1 MSHASSI
8 DNHFH
13 PYFEC
18 TSFLIYQS
26 ETESIAKAKA
36 AFCMTYI
43 VKGGKLV
50 VDVEANGPSPYGK
63 VRLIVRHL
71 RFFWNRIIID
81 AKLLR
86 SFLRRVAIWI
96 FRFLSQRY
104 D

>member
-26 ETESIAKAKA
+26 EIGNMAKAKA
-36 AFCMTYI
+36 AFCIRMTYI

-63 VRLIVRHL
+63 VRMIVRHL
-71 RFFWNRIIID
+71 SFF
-81 AKLLR
+81 LEPHH
-86 SFLRRVAIWI
+86 
-96 FRFLSQRY
+96 Y
-104 D
+104 